1 MNVHIDCARIEGK
14 KKKRDR
20 VIPFHQRR
28 VIAFAHGRGDE
39 AAFNCAAIH
48 EKELLGTRLPAKAR
62 LPNESAGLNF
72 GRSVP
77 AYLNQPL
84 Q

>member
-20 VIPFHQRR
+20 ILSLHQRC
-28 VIAFAHGRGDE
+28 VIAFAHGGSDE
-39 AAFNCAAIH
+39 AAFNRAAIH
-48 EKELLGTRLPAKAR
+48 EKELLGTRLPAKAG

-72 GRSVP
+72 GRRVSV
-77 AYLNQPL
+77 YLNQPF